1 MYISPYPSFAG
12 YLPNPPTQ
20 NPFLAPPGNDGCISK
35 PEASEQTVSM
45 VEEAMSEINITK
57 KSSRR
62 NEDEMELLFPTF
74 RLKSHKISLVQA
86 SGGGA

>member
-1 MYISPYPSFAG
+1 
-12 YLPNPPTQ
+12 
-20 NPFLAPPGNDGCISK
+20 
-35 PEASEQTVSM
+35 M